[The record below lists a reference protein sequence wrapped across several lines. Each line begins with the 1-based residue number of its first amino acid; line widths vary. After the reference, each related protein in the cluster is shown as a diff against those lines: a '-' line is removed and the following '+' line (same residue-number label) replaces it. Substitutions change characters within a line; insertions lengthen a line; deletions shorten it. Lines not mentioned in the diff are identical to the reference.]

1 MEAMDRIRINPYCI
15 ARDIPHGGFEIAD
28 TIGRNMHLPAD
39 DPERIQTCLL
49 HLLHQSVTDGH
60 LFQYE
65 HTLVKNCSRLL
76 QLETEQIRPILNAL
90 INSDEIVVETP
101 DLASSNESHLPRI
114 YLKELYRAEFGIAQR
129 LHAMLSVP
137 LSSFSMETEQI
148 TEEILNQLAIQ
159 LSEQQ
164 LHVVQTV
171 LQHRIAII
179 TGGPG
184 TGKTTLIRSIAALFQ
199 RMGRKTLLAAPTG
212 RAARRLSEVS
222 RKKAVTIHKL
232 LRYNQTDGQFEN
244 NRDNPLETDAV
255 IVDEASMIDTYLM
268 YHLLEAIPLK
278 TRLILV
284 GDRFQLPS
292 VGPGNILSDLIDS
305 KTIMTFE
312 LKEIFR
318 QARESAII
326 LTAHEVRRGNF
337 PDMQRIQSKG
347 ELSEFYFIEQHDPLR
362 VVDIIAELCQ
372 NRITRAFGHI
382 DEIQVLTPM
391 HKGEIGTIHLNQVLQ
406 HTLNPGSH
414 GIETRSGTFKT
425 GDKVMHLKNNY
436 PKEVFNGDIG
446 VICGMDKTENQLTVD
461 YEGRTVAYDF
471 SELTEL
477 SLAYAISV
485 HKSQGSEYEAVI
497 IPIMTQHFPLLQ
509 RNLLYTAIT
518 RGKELVILIGTPKA
532 LSIALHNDKPRQR
545 LSGLQEKLF
554 KLF

>member
-1 MEAMDRIRINPYCI
+1 
-15 ARDIPHGGFEIAD
+15 
-28 TIGRNMHLPAD
+28 
-39 DPERIQTCLL
+39 
-49 HLLHQSVTDGH
+49 
-60 LFQYE
+60 
-65 HTLVKNCSRLL
+65 
-76 QLETEQIRPILNAL
+76 
-90 INSDEIVVETP
+90 
-101 DLASSNESHLPRI
+101 
-114 YLKELYRAEFGIAQR
+114 
-129 LHAMLSVP
+129 
-137 LSSFSMETEQI
+137 METEQI